1 MAGGSRGPGV
11 RVLVADDQR
20 VVREGLATIVGTLA
34 GVEVVGLAADGA
46 EATALA
52 AEYQP
57 DVVLMD
63 LRMPVVDGIH
73 ATAAI
78 RSQFPAIQVVVLTTY
93 ADDTSIVDA
102 LSAGATGYLTK
113 DATRDDIRRALE
125 AAVEGQGVLDPA
137 VQARLLEAARAGV
150 QAERGRALERS
161 AESRANGP
169 RAPLPDGLTE
179 REAEVL
185 ALIAQGRS
193 NSEIAQ
199 DLYVAEAT
207 VKTHVNRILAKTGAR
222 DRTQAAAYAHRRG
235 LAG

>member
-1 MAGGSRGPGV
+1 L

-20 VVREGLATIVGTLA
+20 VVREGLATIVGTLP

-46 EATALA
+46 EATVLA
-52 AEYQP
+52 GELHP

-63 LRMPVVDGIH
+63 LRMPGTDGIQ

-78 RSQFPAIQVVVLTTY
+78 RSQFPGTQVVVLTTY

-125 AAVEGQGVLDPA
+125 AAAEGQGVLDPS

-150 QAERGRALERS
+150 RAERGRPA
-161 AESRANGP
+161 APAV
-169 RAPLPDGLTE
+169 PLPDGLTE

-185 ALIAQGRS
+185 ALIAKGRS
-193 NSEIAQ
+193 NGEIAQ
-199 DLYVAEAT
+199 ELYVAEAT

-222 DRTQAAAYAHRRG
+222 DRAQAVAYAHQHG
-235 LAG
+235 LVGGGA

>member
-1 MAGGSRGPGV
+1 V
-11 RVLVADDQR
+11 KVLVVDDQR
-20 VVREGLATIVGTLA
+20 VVREGLATIVGTLS
-34 GVEVVGLAADGA
+34 GVDVVGLASDGA
-46 EATALA
+46 EAMAMA
-52 AEYQP
+52 AEHRP

-63 LRMPVVDGIH
+63 LRMPGTDGIQ

-78 RSQFPAIQVVVLTTY
+78 RGELPATQVVVLTTY
-93 ADDTSIVDA
+93 ADDTSIIEA

-150 QAERGRALERS
+150 QAERDRP
-161 AESRANGP
+161 AEQRV
-169 RAPLPDGLTE
+169 PLPDGLTE

-185 ALIAQGRS
+185 SLIAQGRS
-193 NSEIAQ
+193 NREIAQ
-199 DLYVAEAT
+199 QLYVAEAT

-222 DRTQAAAYAHRRG
+222 DRTQAAAYAHQRG

>member
-1 MAGGSRGPGV
+1 V
-11 RVLVADDQR
+11 KVLVVDDQR
-20 VVREGLATIVGTLA
+20 IVREGLATIVGTLP

-52 AEYQP
+52 AEHRP

-63 LRMPVVDGIH
+63 LRMPGTNGIQ

-78 RSQFPAIQVVVLTTY
+78 RSQLPATQIVVLTTY
-93 ADDTSIVDA
+93 ADDTSIIEA

-125 AAVEGQGVLDPA
+125 AAIEGQGVLDPG
-137 VQARLLEAARAGV
+137 VQARLLQAARAGV
-150 QAERGRALERS
+150 DTERDRPGDRRT
-161 AESRANGP
+161 
-169 RAPLPDGLTE
+169 PLPDGLTD

-193 NSEIAQ
+193 NREIA
-199 DLYVAEAT
+199 DALYVAEAT
-207 VKTHVNRILAKTGAR
+207 VKTHVNRILAKTGTR
-222 DRTQAAAYAHRRG
+222 DRTQAAAYAHQRG
-235 LAG
+235 LAGGS